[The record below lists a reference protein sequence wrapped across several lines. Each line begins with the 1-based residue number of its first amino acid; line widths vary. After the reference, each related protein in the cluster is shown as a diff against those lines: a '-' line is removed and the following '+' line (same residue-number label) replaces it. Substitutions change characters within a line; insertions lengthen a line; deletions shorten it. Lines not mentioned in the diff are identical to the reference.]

1 MPLQTA
7 HVLLKEKCS
16 ELNFFQEVIINKMYH
31 YVEAKEYFA
40 VFQTSHKQFGM
51 GLLQA
56 LLVNTIGV

>member
-1 MPLQTA
+1 MF
-7 HVLLKEKCS
+7 H
-16 ELNFFQEVIINKMYH
+16 EVIINNMNDN
-31 YVEAKEYFA
+31 VEAKEYFA